1 MAKLDVKQDALESEL
16 TNYALGK
23 EGASNTKERANPR
36 VYKLVRVEG
45 DGTFVPATEDEVE
58 HLLEDDRD
66 QNYVKSHKKNI
77 ISDSMSKSLD
87 KDSPNSDSFIEN
99 EDVTGVSELEDA
111 EAERRKLHAKLEFLE
126 VMLQRVNEEERLRL
140 ASVVPG
146 RSRYA
151 LNKTVSSSSN
161 WDYSRRSPDSG
172 SHVLSADA
180 PSQESLS
187 PTNSVSTDDNAIL
200 DIEKDSNESPPP
212 EEEDNAKSDSNL
224 SKKEICLDNLSIREL
239 HDAFR
244 RTFGRETS
252 VKDKQWLKR
261 RISTGLKS
269 THDGENNNFAL
280 ENKTANGKKQEKVS
294 SIGNKHITDQHVHLF
309 ENVRTPRNKVAS
321 GSSFE
326 SRGAKQPQ
334 GKDSSV
340 HSSMEAEKIGNIF
353 NNEFAGNGMRAG
365 KRLQKPKAEYD
376 EYEDTGVE
384 QTAGK
389 TVRKP
394 KLEYGCYDDD
404 LDEDITEG
412 KRFQRPKIEYG
423 EYDED
428 LRTSKTAGKRMRK
441 PTKRYIEELS
451 EVEPRAYNARTVPA
465 VRDSGHGHSPLKSRV
480 RPPYWNGTEGMPL
493 VTRQD
498 SFGGSGIQV
507 PFVSRVRRGRPR
519 KNCTSLLKYNS
530 NGMAAKLVKKALTV
544 RAARYEGEGADMK
557 WKPRLPYGCVEQNID
572 ENIQNDEKALVLVET
587 DGHSISEPLDYD
599 LEEDYSDGYVAT
611 VPTAKG
617 GTRRKHHR
625 AWTLGEVMKLVEGV
639 SRCGAGRWSEIKRLA
654 FSSYQH
660 RTSVDLKDKW
670 RNLIRASNAQFQT
683 NKEGRTQR
691 KHASIP
697 IPAPILAR
705 VRELAALQSRALCAP
720 SSSSVSRSGRTVH
733 KKQPV

>member
-1 MAKLDVKQDALESEL
+1 
-16 TNYALGK
+16 
-23 EGASNTKERANPR
+23 
-36 VYKLVRVEG
+36 
-45 DGTFVPATEDEVE
+45 
-58 HLLEDDRD
+58 
-66 QNYVKSHKKNI
+66 
-77 ISDSMSKSLD
+77 
-87 KDSPNSDSFIEN
+87 
-99 EDVTGVSELEDA
+99 
-111 EAERRKLHAKLEFLE
+111 
-126 VMLQRVNEEERLRL
+126 
-140 ASVVPG
+140 
-146 RSRYA
+146 
-151 LNKTVSSSSN
+151 
-161 WDYSRRSPDSG
+161 
-172 SHVLSADA
+172 
-180 PSQESLS
+180 
-187 PTNSVSTDDNAIL
+187 
-200 DIEKDSNESPPP
+200 
-212 EEEDNAKSDSNL
+212 
-224 SKKEICLDNLSIREL
+224 
-239 HDAFR
+239 
-244 RTFGRETS
+244 
-252 VKDKQWLKR
+252 
-261 RISTGLKS
+261 
-269 THDGENNNFAL
+269 
-280 ENKTANGKKQEKVS
+280 
-294 SIGNKHITDQHVHLF
+294 
-309 ENVRTPRNKVAS
+309 
-321 GSSFE
+321 
-326 SRGAKQPQ
+326 
-334 GKDSSV
+334 
-340 HSSMEAEKIGNIF
+340 
-353 NNEFAGNGMRAG
+353 MRAG

-376 EYEDTGVE
+376 EYEDIGAE
-384 QTAGK
+384 QIAGK

-404 LDEDITEG
+404 DDLDEEVTEG
-412 KRFQRPKIEYG
+412 KRFRRPKIEYG

-428 LRTSKTAGKRMRK
+428 FRTSKTAGKRMRK

-451 EVEPRAYNARTVPA
+451 EVEPRAYNARTIPA

-480 RPPYWNGTEGMPL
+480 RPPYWNGTEGMQL

-530 NGMAAKLVKKALTV
+530 NGVAAKLVKKALTV

-557 WKPRLPYGCVEQNID
+557 WKPRHPYGSDEQTVD

-587 DGHSISEPLDYD
+587 DVHSISEPLDYD
-599 LEEDYSDGYVAT
+599 LEEEFSDGYVAT

-670 RNLIRASNAQFQT
+670 RNLIRASNAQLQT

-705 VRELAALQSRALCAP
+705 VRELAALQSRALCTP